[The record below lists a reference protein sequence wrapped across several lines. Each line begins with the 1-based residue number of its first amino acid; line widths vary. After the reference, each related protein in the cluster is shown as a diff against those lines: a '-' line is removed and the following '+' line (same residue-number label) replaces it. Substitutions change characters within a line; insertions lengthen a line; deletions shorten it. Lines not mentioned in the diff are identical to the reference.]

1 MNFIHL
7 SHAHTVT
14 LYEAGGGPN
23 FCDACGENVQGPYY
37 SCEPCDFYIHK
48 SCAEAFIQLE
58 HPMHDR
64 QCRQP
69 LILLRAPPSEN
80 GTCKCEGCNSSWRF
94 AVYHCPICKF
104 YLDIKCALLPIINQF
119 QIHEHP
125 LNLFRKSITFICDAC
140 GKEGKGMSYLCVS
153 CSFNVHP
160 DCTSFPSLVK
170 LVRHGHPLILTF
182 SLKDDQSEHQFCRLC
197 VRKVDTNYG
206 FYYCENCN
214 FAAHLVCAMDKK
226 GWDET
231 FLQGNKDL
239 ELIAE
244 DKDPELDEFTV
255 DTSTYVVKETKL
267 GVDNIE
273 METKIK
279 HESHEHDLM
288 LTDKLEKK
296 DICDGC
302 TLPIVPPFY
311 SCVECSFFLHKCCVK
326 LPRKNRHPLHQH
338 PLTLLLTDTYNFQC
352 SVCNCTSN
360 GFIYMCD
367 KCPFQLDVQCSLV
380 PDTIIHEGHEHML
393 FLSSTSNYEKCSACN
408 SYGNIYRCKE
418 SCDFTLDFLCATL
431 QRHVM
436 YKQHEHPFVLRYKK
450 EDDSDEYYCSIC
462 EEERDPKL
470 WFYYC
475 EACDY
480 PAHPKCIIEGNQ
492 RIKIGGPNTCGIHRQ
507 ALTRVNSR
515 DHRCEKC
522 SSSTCNGW
530 AFECKKCKLNIY

>member
-1 MNFIHL
+1 MNSPL
-7 SHAHTVT
+7 SHAHPVT

-23 FCDACGENVQGPYY
+23 LCDACGESVQQGPYY
-37 SCEPCDFYIHK
+37 SCEPCDFYMHK
-48 SCAEAFIQLE
+48 SCAEVCTKLR

-64 QCRQP
+64 HTLDLQKT
-69 LILLRAPPSEN
+69 PPYEN
-80 GTCKCEGCNSSWRF
+80 GTCKCKGCNSSWRF
-94 AVYHCPICKF
+94 AVYHCSTCKF
-104 YLDIKCALLPIINQF
+104 DLDIKCALLPLTIEF
-119 QIHEHP
+119 QIHKDP
-125 LNLFRKSITFICDAC
+125 LSLFQKSITFICDAC
-140 GKEGKGMSYLCVS
+140 GKEGKGMPYLCVS
-153 CSFNVHP
+153 CSFHVHP
-160 DCTSFPSLVK
+160 DCISFPSSVK
-170 LVRHGHPLILTF
+170 LIRHDHPLILTF
-182 SLKDDQSEHQFCRLC
+182 SLRDDQSKYQFCRLC

-206 FYYCENCN
+206 FYYCKYCN
-214 FAAHLVCAMDKK
+214 FAAHLICAMDKK

-231 FLQGNKDL
+231 FWQGNKDL
-239 ELIAE
+239 ELIAK
-244 DKDPELDEFTV
+244 DRDPELDEFTV

-267 GVDNIE
+267 GVDNIK

-288 LTDKLEKK
+288 HTDKLEKGE
-296 DICDGC
+296 ICDGC
-302 TLPIVPPFY
+302 ISSIVPPFY
-311 SCVECSFFLHKCCVK
+311 SCAECSFFLHKCCVK
-326 LPRKNRHPLHQH
+326 LPRKKQHPLHQH

-352 SVCNCTSN
+352 SACNCTSN

-380 PDTIIHEGHEHML
+380 PDTIIHEGHEHEL
-393 FLSSTSNYEKCSACN
+393 FLSSTSNNEKCSACN

-431 QRHVM
+431 PSHVM
-436 YKQHEHPFVLRYKK
+436 YEQHEHSFVLRYKK
-450 EDDSDEYYCSIC
+450 EDDSDEYYCGIC

-480 PAHPKCIIEGNQ
+480 SAHPKCILEGNQ

-515 DHRCEKC
+515 DQRCEKC

-530 AFECKKCKLNIY
+530 AFECKKCKLNAY